1 MSIPVSSSRR
11 SVIDLLPAPLVTASP
26 PAIARVMQEEQKEQL
41 SSPGRAARQL
51 LLTSPASKA
60 FTAGLA
66 STTAS
71 AASALSA
78 ASHIDT
84 PHASH
89 VLPPPYHLRASAV
102 LLQCLDHLAL
112 VSALQSS
119 SPSRASSGRS
129 SSSAASSPSAPP
141 PPTSS
146 FDLFSL
152 LQQHQQLA
160 TLFSSFHSHRA
171 SLSGLSNKGKLL
183 SVQRDLCV
191 LSTAVT
197 QSVRLMSSQLQMQG
211 GDAEQDNKNR
221 RDLDYIVQLLQRAR
235 DELGGGVSAGTG
247 EVDGGYSRVWSEV
260 EEEELKLRRLK
271 EKKELNERNAATISQ
286 LQATVKAEDE
296 QYQVELRAVQADV
309 DEAHRQYK
317 HYATLIHNS
326 AKYDREDSAARAEA
340 VMRDRRETLRSLQQT
355 LTAMKSAI
363 RNSGHVHKYNT
374 LYLNHN
380 KATLEQQLSEWQER
394 LETETGND
402 RQQYAELLAKRNE
415 EVRVL
420 MERQR
425 RWDEDER
432 LRREELRERQEMEAA
447 RMARVQDTLRRE
459 LSARKI
465 QFAWRVYW
473 RSRRVELK
481 KMQKQWQKQQKQ
493 QSAQ

>member
-1 MSIPVSSSRR
+1 MSTPSAASRR
-11 SVIDLLPAPLVTASP
+11 SVISGQPSPLVTASP
-26 PAIARVMQEEQKEQL
+26 PAIKRVIMEEQKEQL
-41 SSPGRAARQL
+41 SSPGRAARQV

-66 STTAS
+66 SATAS
-71 AASALSA
+71 SNTSLATNTTT
-78 ASHIDT
+78 T

-89 VLPPPYHLRASAV
+89 VLPPPYHLRTSAV

-119 SPSRASSGRS
+119 SPTRASSGRS
-129 SSSAASSPSAPP
+129 SSSTSSSSAAPP
-141 PPTSS
+141 PPSS

-152 LQQHQQLA
+152 LQQHQQLS
-160 TLFSSFHSHRA
+160 TLFSSLHSHRA

-183 SVQRDLCV
+183 SVQRDLAA
-191 LSTAVT
+191 LSSALT
-197 QSVRLMSSQLQMQG
+197 QSVAAMSTQLHMQG

-221 RDLDYIVQLLQRAR
+221 RDLDYIVRLLQRAR
-235 DELGGGVSAGTG
+235 DELGGGVTAGSG
-247 EVDGGYSRVWSEV
+247 DVDGGYSRLWSSV

-286 LQATVKAEDE
+286 LQASIKAEEE
-296 QYQVELRAVQADV
+296 QYQFELRAVQSDV

-317 HYATLIHNS
+317 HFATLIHNS
-326 AKYDREDSAARAEA
+326 AKYDREDSAARVEA
-340 VMRDRRETLRSLQQT
+340 VMRDRRETLRSLQQS
-355 LTAMKSAI
+355 LSQMKAGI
-363 RNSGHVHKYNT
+363 RNSARVHKANQ

-380 KATLEQQLSEWQER
+380 KATLEQQLSEWQDR

-420 MERQR
+420 MERQKQ
-425 RWDEDER
+425 WDDDER

-447 RMARVQDTLRRE
+447 NSAKAEESQRRE

-465 QFAWRVYW
+465 QFAWRVFW
-473 RSRRVELK
+473 RRRRVELK
-481 KMQKQWQKQQKQ
+481 KQQKLWQKQQKQ
-493 QSAQ
+493 QQSAQ

>member
-1 MSIPVSSSRR
+1 MATPVNATRR
-11 SVIDLLPAPLVTASP
+11 SLIANQLTPLVTASP
-26 PAIARVMQEEQKEQL
+26 PAIKRVIMEEQKEQL

-51 LLTSPASKA
+51 ALVSPASKA

-66 STTAS
+66 SATAS
-71 AASALSA
+71 ATSALATS
-78 ASHIDT
+78 SST
-84 PHASH
+84 PQPSH
-89 VLPPPYHLRASAV
+89 VLPPPYHLRTSAV
-102 LLQCLDHLAL
+102 LLQCLEHLAL

-129 SSSAASSPSAPP
+129 SSSSANSTAAPP
-141 PPTSS
+141 PPPSS

-152 LQQHQQLA
+152 LQQHQQLS
-160 TLFSSFHSHRA
+160 TLFSSLHSHRA

-183 SVQRDLCV
+183 AVQRDLAA
-191 LSTAVT
+191 LSSALT
-197 QSVRLMSSQLQMQG
+197 QSVRVMSTQLQMQG

-235 DELGGGVSAGTG
+235 DELGGGVAAGPG
-247 EVDGGYSRVWSEV
+247 DVDGGYSRLWSEV
-260 EEEELKLRRLK
+260 DEEELKLRRLK
-271 EKKELNERNAATISQ
+271 EKKELNERNAATLGQ
-286 LQATVKAEDE
+286 LQATLKAEE
-296 QYQVELRAVQADV
+296 EEYQAELRAVQADV

-326 AKYDREDSAARAEA
+326 SKYDREDSAARAEA

-355 LTAMKSAI
+355 VAQMKAAI
-363 RNSGHVHKYNT
+363 RNSSKVHKWNT

-380 KATLEQQLSEWQER
+380 KATLEQQLSEWQDK

-425 RWDEDER
+425 QWDEDER
-432 LRREELRERQEMEAA
+432 LRREELRERQEMEATN
-447 RMARVQDTLRRE
+447 MAKADDAQRRE

-465 QFAWRVYW
+465 QLAWRVYW
-473 RSRRVELK
+473 RRRKVELK
-481 KMQKQWQKQQKQ
+481 KLQKQWQKQQKQ
-493 QSAQ
+493 QQSAQ